1 MKNTLYE
8 QWMSDYLY
16 NENSIANENLRKA
29 VIVHGNKM
37 NPIETVRA
45 MYTDKL
51 FDEKQ
56 CMHAYSESGNIGISV
71 LLHRITVK
79 ELFPIPHQKDF
90 EQLLGMPLEM
100 LEWCIREGF
109 ILPIIQHPIQYRNI
123 EYIHRILMD
132 YSPACYEIRDK
143 LIYGYLSAGKY
154 SEYVEHGLRNKAI
167 AVNQAFLKGNEYKE
181 EYELFLGMSDKQRWD
196 QRNAQRYAALASL
209 VGEQVLIDAL
219 ELEQNPPI
227 TKENIKKVQNLF
239 FAMHRKVLHPLT
251 QGLGGL
257 PYNVLSQ
264 PYYNDTRMINKR
276 LENELFQAIGKSIPN
291 QPTKHMIEKLQ
302 ETDIPD
308 RFSEVETSL
317 LRIAS
322 EEKIPGKNI
331 EESVVSLMDELTDE
345 SKRIDSKAKMIK
357 VLLSV
362 TGVGAAIAC
371 AEQQPQASVAV
382 SALVPMAAD
391 NVVNKI
397 FNVISHVY
405 GKKYLPWQY
414 WRFTNDLKKLL

>member
-8 QWMSDYLY
+8 QWMSDYLF

-29 VIVHGNKM
+29 VTANGIRM
-37 NPIETVRA
+37 SPIEIVRI
-45 MYTDKL
+45 MYVDKL
-51 FDEKQ
+51 FDEQ
-56 CMHAYSESGNIGISV
+56 ECMHAYSESGNIGISI

-79 ELFPIPHQKDF
+79 ELFPIPNQKDF
-90 EQLLGMPLEM
+90 EQLLGMSLEM

-109 ILPIIQHPIQYRNI
+109 ILPIIQHPAQYRNI

-143 LIYGYLSAGKY
+143 LIYGYLSFGKY
-154 SEYVEHGLRNKAI
+154 PEYVEHGLRNKAI
-167 AVNQAFLKGNEYKE
+167 AVNQSFLKGNEYKE
-181 EYELFLGMSDKQRWD
+181 DYEFFLKMSDKQRWD

-209 VGEQVLIDAL
+209 VGEQALIDAL
-219 ELEQNPPI
+219 ELEENPPV
-227 TKENIKKVQNLF
+227 TVDNIKKVQDLF

-264 PYYNDTRMINKR
+264 PYYNDTEMINTR
-276 LENELFQAIGKSIPN
+276 LENELFQSIGKSIPN

-308 RFSEVETSL
+308 RFSEIETSL
-317 LRIAS
+317 LRLAS
-322 EEKIPGKNI
+322 EKKIPGKNI
-331 EESVVSLMDELTDE
+331 GENVTNLIEELSDE
-345 SKRIDSKAKMIK
+345 SKRIDSKAKMVK
-357 VLLSV
+357 TFLSV

-371 AEQQPQASVAV
+371 AEQQPQVSVAV
-382 SALVPMAAD
+382 GSLVPMAAGIAVD
-391 NVVNKI
+391 KI
-397 FNVISHVY
+397 FNIISHVY
-405 GKKYLPWQY
+405 GKRYLPWQY
-414 WRFTNDLKKLL
+414 WKLTNDIKKIL